1 MNILMSQ
8 LVRSRL
14 TVYILILQTW
24 KEQVKL
30 CLSTWTLFYANTE
43 GVENK
48 YNHLPCFRD
57 DLTSASYIE
66 HCLLSCAMIKK

>member
-1 MNILMSQ
+1 M
-8 LVRSRL
+8 
-14 TVYILILQTW
+14 
-24 KEQVKL
+24 L

-48 YNHLPCFRD
+48 YNHLPCFKD

-66 HCLLSCAMIKK
+66 HCLSSCAMIKKSNSLL